1 MSGSELLFNCLSAL
15 FSLSCGDKLI
25 IPTSLGFLWLM
36 ELFYQRRYGKN
47 NLSAHQQCARP

>member
-47 NLSAHQQCARP
+47 NLSAHQQCAHP